1 MPGMNTGLSPSD
13 PTLVTAFRNALL
25 HQGLIALAFMVFL
38 LLLWATA
45 RTWRGSS
52 QSTAAAAE
60 KLAAPERQGRQDWRG
75 WLSAV
80 RGPGEAPARTV
91 LRVGFGLLWVLD
103 GFLQAQPQ
111 MAGGL
116 PGQVIGPSA
125 QGSPSWVQHLVN
137 WGGTVW
143 SYHPIEAGA
152 ATVWIQVGI
161 GAWMLVATRGPL
173 SRLAGL
179 AGLAWGLV
187 VWVFGEAFGSIMAPG
202 LTFLFGAPGAVLFYV
217 VAGALITLPDRA
229 WASKRLGLAL
239 LRGIGVFFVGMAVL
253 QAWPGRGFWQG
264 GSNGTLSGMIQ
275 SMVTTPQPQAM
286 KSIVSGADSF
296 VSAHGW
302 GVNLF
307 AVISI
312 ATIGVLFL
320 TGRPRLVRYGLW
332 YGVFFCLADWV
343 LVEDL
348 GFFGG
353 LGTDPNSML
362 PVILLFAGGYLAL
375 ITDAVPQVA
384 QPERAIPATLAG
396 KLASARAQTLAIASA
411 VIVIVIGTAPLAA
424 AAVNPNADPIIA
436 QSISGDSGLLDVP
449 EYPLQL
455 TDQNGRQVSL
465 ASLRGKVVL
474 LTFLDPVCT
483 TDCPIIGAEFRQAG
497 VLLGADDKKVE
508 MVAVVAN
515 PTYTSIAV
523 MRAYDAEIGLS
534 STPNWLYLTGTLA
547 QLQHAWDQYGITV
560 ENLPAGAMTAHNDIA
575 FVISPKGQ
583 ILQELNFDP
592 GPATTGSES
601 SYSVLLANYAR
612 KAMAGS

>member
-1 MPGMNTGLSPSD
+1 MNTGLSPSD

-52 QSTAAAAE
+52 QGADERQAVGDQQGAAAADMQAAAE
-60 KLAAPERQGRQDWRG
+60 KPATQEKPERQERQDWRG
-75 WLSAV
+75 WVSAI
-80 RGPGEAPARTV
+80 RGPGEAPARTG
-91 LRVGFGLLWVLD
+91 LRVGVGVLWGVG

-116 PGQVIGPSA
+116 PGQVLEPSA

-143 SYHPIEAGA
+143 SYHPIEAAA

-217 VAGALITLPDRA
+217 VAGALLALPDRA
-229 WASKRLGLAL
+229 WTGKRLGLAL

-275 SMVTTPQPQAM
+275 SMVTTPQPHAI

-320 TGRPRLVRYGLW
+320 TGRPRLVRYALW

-362 PVILLFAGGYLAL
+362 PVILLFTGGYLAL
-375 ITDAVPQVA
+375 NGARAPVPLA
-384 QPERAIPATLAG
+384 QPQRAIPATLAG
-396 KLASARAQTLAIASA
+396 KLASARAQTLAIAPA

-465 ASLRGKVVL
+465 ANLRGKVVL

-483 TDCPIIGAEFRQAG
+483 TDCPIIGAEFKQAG

-515 PTYTSIAV
+515 PTYTSIA
-523 MRAYDAEIGLS
+523 G
-534 STPNWLYLTGTLA
+534 
-547 QLQHAWDQYGITV
+547 
-560 ENLPAGAMTAHNDIA
+560 
-575 FVISPKGQ
+575 
-583 ILQELNFDP
+583 
-592 GPATTGSES
+592 
-601 SYSVLLANYAR
+601 
-612 KAMAGS
+612 